1 MKIFNGNNLRYGVG
15 VCVCVWVCVC
25 VCVCVCVS
33 HSDVSDSAVPWTV
46 AHQAPLSMDFSGL
59 KYWNG

>member
-15 VCVCVWVCVC
+15 VC